1 MSPTDPLLRQVS
13 LSQFPA
19 WARNLAQALSAAGIA
34 PRDMAA
40 TCATH
45 LSAKCVVCDAR
56 VDGRELAALV
66 LGEDLPAASPLK
78 RLPQG
83 YCVNEACKSSYYD
96 FTCLPHP
103 TLDWSRI
110 EVSETLPLPA
120 PPADTNWWAVALRA
134 GWRRVAD
141 ACTWRFA
148 AGLAVLLVL
157 WVWRQWWT
165 GGSIPF
171 FREEKTFFSQGAGN
185 ELPVMDDDDDK

>member
-1 MSPTDPLLRQVS
+1 MSASILHQRQVS

-66 LGEDLPAASPLK
+66 LGEDLPATSPLR

-96 FTCLPHP
+96 FTCLPH
-103 TLDWSRI
+103 TTVDWSKI
-110 EVSETLPLPA
+110 GVTETLPLLA
-120 PPADTNWWAVALRA
+120 PPADTNWQAAALGA

-141 ACTWRFA
+141 ALTWRFA
-148 AGLAVLLVL
+148 VGLAVLLAL
-157 WVWRQWWT
+157 WIWRQWWT

-171 FREEKTFFSQGAGN
+171 FREAKTYISEGSASDPA
-185 ELPVMDDDDDK
+185 LMVDDDDK